1 LARCFAPDDPLL
13 AGDIGI
19 FAKKRAP
26 PADFNNRALQK
37 KAPPSDD
44 GA

>member
-1 LARCFAPDDPLL
+1 LARYLAPDDPLL

-26 PADFNNRALQK
+26 PADFQQSRSTK
-37 KAPPSDD
+37 KAPPSND

>member
-1 LARCFAPDDPLL
+1 LARRFAPDDQLF
-13 AGDIGI
+13 AGHIGV

-37 KAPPSDD
+37 GPAEQ
-44 GA
+44 